1 MKKGIIGAGGFARE
15 VYWSLSP
22 VERINTVFF
31 VDDVYWDDSN
41 EKILPLSLFETSKYE
56 VVVAIGNPKDRFDVI
71 QKLPKSTK
79 YFTHVHPSVQIMGEN
94 VEIGKGSIIC
104 AGTIITTNVKIGNH
118 SHLNLQTTVG
128 HDCEIGD
135 YFTTA
140 PGAKISGNCNIGKRV
155 YFGTN
160 SSVREKIKICDDVVI
175 GLNGGVVKN
184 IYESGIYVG
193 VPVTKIRNL

>member
-140 PGAKISGNCNIGKRV
+140 PGVKISGNCKIHDLV
-155 YFGTN
+155 YIGTN
-160 SSVREKIKICDDVVI
+160 SSIKEKITIHSLTTV
-175 GLNGGVVKN
+175 GLNAGVVKD
-184 IYESGIYVG
+184 ITEPGTYVG
-193 VPVTKIRNL
+193 VPAKKIK

>member
-31 VDDVYWDDSN
+31 VDDIYWDGSN
-41 EKILPLSLFETSKYE
+41 EKILPLSLFEASEYE

-118 SHLNLQTTVG
+118 AHLNLQTTVG

-140 PGAKISGNCNIGKRV
+140 PGVKISGNCKIHDLV
-155 YFGTN
+155 YIGTN
-160 SSVREKIKICDDVVI
+160 SSIKEKITIHSLTTV
-175 GLNGGVVKN
+175 GLNAGVVKD
-184 IYESGIYVG
+184 ITEPGTYVG
-193 VPVTKIRNL
+193 VPAKKIK